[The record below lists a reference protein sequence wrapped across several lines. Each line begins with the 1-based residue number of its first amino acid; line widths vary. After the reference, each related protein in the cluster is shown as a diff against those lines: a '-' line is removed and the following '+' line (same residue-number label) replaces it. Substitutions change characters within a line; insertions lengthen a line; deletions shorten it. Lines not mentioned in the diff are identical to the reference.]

1 LHFRGNAIITNIS
14 SETNNPIKRYLI
26 ISFTILKNGRMINS
40 ILNNETAQGT
50 DENGKFYKIYYK
62 EEN

>member
-1 LHFRGNAIITNIS
+1 
-14 SETNNPIKRYLI
+14 
-26 ISFTILKNGRMINS
+26 MINS
-40 ILNNETAQGT
+40 ILNNETAQGA